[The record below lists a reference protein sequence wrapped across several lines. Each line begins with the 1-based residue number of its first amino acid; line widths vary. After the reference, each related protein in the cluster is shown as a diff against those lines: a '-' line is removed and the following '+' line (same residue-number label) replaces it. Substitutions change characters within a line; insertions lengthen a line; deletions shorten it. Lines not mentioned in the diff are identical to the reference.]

1 MRQKVIIV
9 EPSEIIRTGLKA
21 VIDSTQT
28 HEVVASVEDLS
39 VIEERIA
46 YHRPDVIIVNPIL
59 IATSRSPQL
68 PDELS
73 SDDYEA
79 TLVALVH
86 SYVSRDCLRLFE
98 AVIEIDDN
106 RERIIEVLSSLKDG
120 NSKTG
125 KKGSENCDLTK
136 RETDILVLVAKG
148 MMSKEIADK
157 LNISIHTVISH
168 RKNITKKTGIKSVAG
183 LAVYAMLNNL
193 IEE

>member
-9 EPSEIIRTGLKA
+9 EPSEIIRTGLKT

-28 HEVVASVEDLS
+28 HEVVATVEDLS

-46 YHRPDVIIVNPIL
+46 YHHPDVVIVNPL
-59 IATSRSPQL
+59 LMALSRSPQL
-68 PDELS
+68 PTTLS
-73 SDDYEA
+73 SDDCEA
-79 TLVALVH
+79 ALIALVH
-86 SYVSRDCLRLFE
+86 SYVNKDCLRLFD

-106 RERIIEVLSSLKDG
+106 RERIIEVLGGLKGG
-120 NSKTG
+120 NNKTG
-125 KKGSENCDLTK
+125 KKGSESCDLTK

>member
-9 EPSEIIRTGLKA
+9 EPSEIIRTGLKT

-28 HEVVASVEDLS
+28 HDVVATVEDLS

-46 YHRPDVIIVNPIL
+46 YHHPDVLIVNPIL
-59 IATSRSPQL
+59 MATSRTPQL
-68 PDELS
+68 PTALS
-73 SDDYEA
+73 SEDCEA

-86 SYVSRDCLRLFE
+86 SYVSRECLRLFE

-106 RERIIEVLSSLKDG
+106 RERIIEVLSSLKGG

-125 KKGSENCDLTK
+125 KKGSESCDLTK